1 VEGQAIL
8 FTDDFTLTAA
18 NPNTEDVNF
27 QNATRQSGTVAPL
40 TYTKGGEPTFSQVGN
55 GGAPNALLLA
65 GRSDGLPG
73 AVSPDYN
80 FIESP
85 GLGDALTI
93 QFDVNPV
100 QIANGF
106 NTTATSWIC
115 IDFGSTAVGRNLFP
129 QDTDGIGLLFRGNR
143 QTQAFDNGT
152 FLSDGQFAPTADT
165 SYHHIEI
172 QISNAATGDPFA
184 GDGTPDLIQA
194 FSDYSSVPFLS
205 YTRLDG
211 FSSDYLSFIGEGD
224 GSGGD
229 GVVRHELTNL
239 EVSILPVL
247 PAATP
252 VWNIPGGGSWG
263 VASNWLN
270 DVVPQNPGDT
280 ANFTSA
286 IAAPSTVT
294 LDGNWT
300 VGNIIFNNGNS
311 YTIAPG
317 MGGSL
322 VLNNQSNPSAITDNG
337 GSHTISAPVQLS
349 GGAAVTVVNAGD
361 TMTISGSITGS
372 GGVSIAGAGMLSLA
386 AANSYLG
393 TTTINSGTLLLA
405 ASGALPSGG
414 PVVNNGLLLVQAKT
428 IAGNISGNG
437 TLAIGTVSTPAVLQ
451 LAPGNVPSTLGAL
464 TINSGST
471 FDITSNALVINYGSS
486 ADPVAT
492 IRGYLKSAYNGGIW
506 TGSGL
511 TSSTVATQVAATI
524 AARTGGVYGIGY
536 ADGSDAAQLPVV
548 AVGHQLVYEPALIGD
563 ANLDGSVT
571 FIDLGIVAQNLG
583 ATNSDWEHGDFNYD
597 GTTNFLDIGLLAQNL
612 NYNILNT
619 PLDEMIPDPSA
630 ALTAQWNL
638 AVAEIQANSLEP
650 TNLPEPGVIGL
661 LAVGATGLLTRRRS
675 RSVIQ
680 SLSL

>member
-1 VEGQAIL
+1 
-8 FTDDFTLTAA
+8 
-18 NPNTEDVNF
+18 
-27 QNATRQSGTVAPL
+27 
-40 TYTKGGEPTFSQVGN
+40 
-55 GGAPNALLLA
+55 
-65 GRSDGLPG
+65 
-73 AVSPDYN
+73 
-80 FIESP
+80 
-85 GLGDALTI
+85 
-93 QFDVNPV
+93 
-100 QIANGF
+100 
-106 NTTATSWIC
+106 
-115 IDFGSTAVGRNLFP
+115 
-129 QDTDGIGLLFRGNR
+129 
-143 QTQAFDNGT
+143 
-152 FLSDGQFAPTADT
+152 
-165 SYHHIEI
+165 
-172 QISNAATGDPFA
+172 
-184 GDGTPDLIQA
+184 
-194 FSDYSSVPFLS
+194 
-205 YTRLDG
+205 
-211 FSSDYLSFIGEGD
+211 
-224 GSGGD
+224 
-229 GVVRHELTNL
+229 
-239 EVSILPVL
+239 
-247 PAATP
+247 
-252 VWNIPGGGSWG
+252 
-263 VASNWLN
+263 
-270 DVVPQNPGDT
+270 
-280 ANFTSA
+280 
-286 IAAPSTVT
+286 
-294 LDGNWT
+294 
-300 VGNIIFNNGNS
+300 
-311 YTIAPG
+311 